1 MKDKYKDFKCSCACG
16 TRVRILFSDW
26 KNGKLLDI
34 GIMQGR
40 EKRPKIGV
48 VLQGKD
54 LKEFLKFIKI

>member
-1 MKDKYKDFKCSCACG
+1 MALNSMKKDFKCSCGCG
-16 TRVRILFSDW
+16 QRLRIVLES
-26 KNGKLLDI
+26 KTLLDI